1 MVIIVTLYLCAP
13 FLQLSDVVSTRL
25 KEFLAGV
32 DKEIPEYSTLV
43 KVYSSYRS
51 VRNIVALA
59 VQPNVDLK

>member
-1 MVIIVTLYLCAP
+1 MVVITLYLCAA

-25 KEFLAGV
+25 KEFLVGV
-32 DKEIPEYSTLV
+32 DKELPEYTTLV

>member
-1 MVIIVTLYLCAP
+1 M
-13 FLQLSDVVSTRL
+13 
-25 KEFLAGV
+25 KEFLVGV
-32 DKEIPEYSTLV
+32 DKELPEYTTLV